1 AKIKMQNFILFV
13 KRNVMEQEIAKI
25 KKFKLECKNC
35 ETQIIIDTHNSIK
48 NCPVCGLKF
57 YDNLESPFENLHE
70 QILLINKNKNV
81 KVYFVCEEKEKR

>member
-1 AKIKMQNFILFV
+1 
-13 KRNVMEQEIAKI
+13 MEQEIAKI

-57 YDNLESPFENLHE
+57 YDNLESPFEKFTRTNSFN
-70 QILLINKNKNV
+70 Q
-81 KVYFVCEEKEKR
+81 

>member
-1 AKIKMQNFILFV
+1 M
-13 KRNVMEQEIAKI
+13 
-25 KKFKLECKNC
+25 
-35 ETQIIIDTHNSIK
+35 
-48 NCPVCGLKF
+48 KF